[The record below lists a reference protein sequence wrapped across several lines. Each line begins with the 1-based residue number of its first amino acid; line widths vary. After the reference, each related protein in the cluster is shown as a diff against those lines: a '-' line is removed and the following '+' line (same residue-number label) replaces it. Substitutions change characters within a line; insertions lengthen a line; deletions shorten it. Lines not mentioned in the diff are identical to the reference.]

1 MMELPLSGVRG
12 PGSGVVVIDV
22 TRTPYRTGRVD
33 SAHRTPDSG
42 RVRSGF
48 TLIEIMVSL
57 MIFVIVSG
65 AMVGI
70 MLMSS
75 ELFRRGE
82 FSRAANDE
90 VVAVLGAVSDDLNHL
105 VPETSDGWFFA
116 GVPSASGN
124 TLVAYT
130 TAGQS
135 PDGIGARGQNSR
147 SLVTTWVEET
157 AGQEPRLRRI
167 VLDDS
172 RDVLDFISSLVITS
186 NVGGQIITNF
196 DNLGAEGFDNDG
208 NSTGSIA
215 SCVPGPARDTD
226 WFGRIIVRNLANKP
240 NTADIAF
247 TARYNWRAPTGT
259 GGGSTNNGGTADLS
273 VVIPS
278 AVLTQGCLHFSAWL
292 ALNDLPG
299 MQRPKNARGQPDWE
313 QLDFN
318 GGTRLGPWGPAIN
331 NGSNGAEVYDT
342 RPQGWIPPAANVARS
357 IPKPPFPSAIRLSF
371 VLTGGGRFSPRGTL
385 QSDLTDVAQAGDLRY
400 TGINSL
406 PSAPGSMVRVDN
418 EWIAYQRITG
428 GKLIFEAHTPELGP
442 GRGARRSQVAAH
454 PRGAT
459 IRVGQSYSLVRAIP
473 R

>member
-1 MMELPLSGVRG
+1 MSMP
-12 PGSGVVVIDV
+12 
-22 TRTPYRTGRVD
+22 
-33 SAHRTPDSG
+33 
-42 RVRSGF
+42 RSGF

-57 MIFVIVSG
+57 MIFVVVSG

-105 VPETSDGWFFA
+105 VPETGDGWFFA
-116 GVPSASGN
+116 GIPSASGN

-130 TAGQS
+130 TAGQN

-147 SLVTTWVEET
+147 SLVGTWVEET
-157 AGQEPRLRRI
+157 AGEEPRLRRL

-186 NVGGQIITNF
+186 GVGGQIVTNF
-196 DNLGAEGFDNDG
+196 DNLTAEGFTAKGD
-208 NSTGSIA
+208 STGQIA
-215 SCVPGPARDTD
+215 ACRTGDEARDTD
-226 WFGRIIVRNLANKP
+226 WFGRIIMRALANQP
-240 NTADIAF
+240 GVADIAF
-247 TARYNWRAPTGT
+247 TGRYNWRAPVGT
-259 GGGSTNNGGTADLS
+259 GGGSTNNGGTAELN

-292 ALNDLPG
+292 ALNDIPG
-299 MQRPKNARGQPDWE
+299 MQRPKTLDARRQPDWE
-313 QLDFN
+313 QLNAN
-318 GGTRLGPWGPAIN
+318 GGTLLGPWAPEIN
-331 NGSNGAEVYDT
+331 NPTDGEEVYDT
-342 RPQGWIPPAANVARS
+342 RPQGWIPPAANAARS

-371 VLTGGGRFSPRGTL
+371 VLTGGGRFSPRGNL
-385 QSDLTDVAQAGDLRY
+385 QSELTATAEAGELRY
-400 TGINSL
+400 TGINAL
-406 PSAPGSMVRVDN
+406 PSAPGSMVRVGD

-428 GKLIFEAHTPELGP
+428 GRLFFEAHTPELGP
-442 GRGARRSQVAAH
+442 GRGARRSRVKAH
-454 PRGAT
+454 ARGET

>member
-1 MMELPLSGVRG
+1 MHAHKTSGLPHLRTFGRG
-12 PGSGVVVIDV
+12 QSK
-22 TRTPYRTGRVD
+22 R
-33 SAHRTPDSG
+33 
-42 RVRSGF
+42 GF

-57 MIFVIVSG
+57 MIFVVVSG

-105 VPETSDGWFFA
+105 VPETGDGWFFA
-116 GVPSASGN
+116 GKPTDSGN

-130 TAGQS
+130 TAGQN

-147 SLVTTWVEET
+147 SLVGTWVEET
-157 AGQEPRLRRI
+157 SGEEPRLRRL

-186 NVGGQIITNF
+186 GVGGQIITNF
-196 DNLGAEGFDNDG
+196 DTLAAEGFNAKGD
-208 NSTGSIA
+208 STGQIA
-215 SCVPGPARDTD
+215 ACRPGPPQNTD
-226 WFGRIIVRNLANKP
+226 WFGRIIMRALADQP
-240 NTADIAF
+240 GVADIAF
-247 TARYNWRAPTGT
+247 TGRYNWRAPVGT
-259 GGGSTNNGGTADLS
+259 GGGSTNNGGPADLN

-292 ALNDLPG
+292 ALNDIPG
-299 MQRPKNARGQPDWE
+299 MQRPKNQRGQPDWE
-313 QLDFN
+313 QLDAN

-331 NGSNGAEVYDT
+331 NPTDGDEVYDT
-342 RPQGWIPPAANVARS
+342 RPQGWIPPAANAARS
-357 IPKPPFPSAIRLSF
+357 VPKPPFPSAIRLSF

-385 QSDLTDVAQAGDLRY
+385 QNDLVNSPLADPDARPPTNVVQY
-400 TGINSL
+400 TGINAL
-406 PSAPGSMVRVDN
+406 PSAPGSMVRVGD

-428 GKLIFEAHTPELGP
+428 GRLFFEAHTPELGP
-442 GRGARRSQVAAH
+442 GRGARRSRVTAH
-454 PRGAT
+454 ARGET